1 MEKRT
6 KPVRYSQ
13 QFKLDI
19 AEAFKYGYEIFGK
32 KQAIKYE
39 NDIYRLVESLE
50 VFYSIY
56 PECRY
61 LPTKSKM
68 YRWIILESHL
78 IIYRITD
85 KQIQVLRMLHSK
97 RSISKIKS
105 SRKIR
110 F

>member
-1 MEKRT
+1 MEKGS
-6 KPVRYSQ
+6 KPVRYST

-19 AEAFKYGYEIFGK
+19 INVFKYGFETFGRI
-32 KQAIKYE
+32 QAEKYE
-39 NDIYRLVESLE
+39 QDIYRLVESLD

-61 LPTKSKM
+61 LPTKSKV

-85 KQIQVLRMLHSK
+85 DEVQVLSMLHSK
-97 RSISKIKS
+97 RSISKIKATRS
-105 SRKIR
+105 IR